1 MNHDAILLGNCSNCV
16 DSRQVCGAFAGYE
29 TRFHC
34 LKLFSIRH
42 VDPAARWRWAERPIA
57 LPPEQKVGALMPGA
71 LLSKSSC
78 FFKVARR
85 SLVACSPICGACVGA
100 VAEERQAAPNSTELS
115 PSVVK
120 TSFADPSSVGLV
132 EISPLHPTRGPQMG
146 DWMACLRI
154 VIDGQPTFYAAF
166 IDSPPP

>member
-1 MNHDAILLGNCSNCV
+1 
-16 DSRQVCGAFAGYE
+16 
-29 TRFHC
+29 
-34 LKLFSIRH
+34 
-42 VDPAARWRWAERPIA
+42 
-57 LPPEQKVGALMPGA
+57 MPGA

-85 SLVACSPICGACVGA
+85 SLVACSPICGAWVGA
-100 VAEERQAAPNSTELS
+100 VAEERQAVPNYKELIH
-115 PSVVK
+115 SVVK

-154 VIDGQPTFYAAF
+154 VIDGQPTLYAAF
-166 IDSPPP
+166 IDSPPPVVSHLRRAVRFDDCDRDEYEPIASPPPVPDRPSGRPRKK